1 MSNPNLAIRFTD
13 EVYASRSE
21 VSRTL
26 GTSLIEPIWQNILE
40 YRSSYQSLIG
50 LTDVNKEPF
59 EVILC
64 SNVVNKATYLT
75 KRFDKVKEEFDLLKD
90 GSFEKNTFSVDMFKA
105 ALKQIARMKGI
116 IINDIALE
124 NIIYGRNTNLLYQ
137 PLVNYFNALVA
148 FAKKCTSTVDEN
160 LLADYLSILSGG
172 GELLSF
178 YREKDYSV
186 PSQKVL
192 IGREYAGAP
201 VTEIERMMGELFNFI
216 NNPNYD
222 VSIKASVIYY
232 MMNYIKP
239 FESFNEEIAFLLVRT
254 VVARSG
260 LNGVATYIPFENLL
274 SDLTG
279 SLANAA
285 RESQKTR
292 DLTYYVN
299 ESAKKFEEA
308 IQQSID
314 RMIQVSRDAA
324 EKAFYS
330 DEEEVK
336 PEPVINTFVPKEEPL
351 QEPQPQP
358 VEQQY
363 VVNPVPAV
371 NPAPVATPKPQPEPR
386 PRPRVEI
393 ANNQPKVDV
402 SQYQDLDEKA
412 LKRAAEDLLE
422 SDPNLRPSQAHFYV
436 RHCSM
441 GKFYTIQQFKKAEG
455 VVYETARTSMDNLA
469 KRGYYRREQV
479 KNKFVYTPISKK

>member
-26 GTSLIEPIWQNILE
+26 GTSLIEPIWQTILE

-75 KRFDKVKEEFDLLKD
+75 KRFDKVKEEFDVLKD
-90 GSFEKNTFSVDMFKA
+90 NSFEKKTFCVDMFKT
-105 ALKQIARMKGI
+105 ALRYLAKMKGI

-137 PLVNYFNALVA
+137 PLVNYCNALVA
-148 FAKKCTSTVDEN
+148 FEKKSTASVDEN
-160 LLADYLSILSGG
+160 LLADYLSILNGG

-178 YREKDYSV
+178 YREKDFV
-186 PSQKVL
+186 LPSQKVL

-201 VTEIERMMGELFNFI
+201 ITEIERMMGELFNFV

-222 VSIKASVIYY
+222 VSIKLAIIYY

-239 FESFNEEIAFLLVRT
+239 FESFNEEIAFLLMRT

-260 LNGVATYIPFENLL
+260 LEAVVSFIPFENLL

-279 SLANAA
+279 SLASAA

-299 ESAKKFEEA
+299 ESSKKFEEA
-308 IQQSID
+308 IQVSID

-324 EKAFYS
+324 EKAFFS
-330 DEEEVK
+330 DEEEPQ
-336 PEPVINTFVPKEEPL
+336 PEPAVSSFVQPEPA
-351 QEPQPQP
+351 PQVQSE
-358 VEQQY
+358 VQQQY
-363 VVNPVPAV
+363 VVNPTPVVAPT
-371 NPAPVATPKPQPEPR
+371 PAPVVTPKPTPVER
-386 PRPRVEI
+386 PRPRVEV

-402 SQYQDLDEKA
+402 SVYQDLDEKA

-436 RHCSM
+436 RHCSL

-469 KRGYYRREQV
+469 RRGYYRREQV